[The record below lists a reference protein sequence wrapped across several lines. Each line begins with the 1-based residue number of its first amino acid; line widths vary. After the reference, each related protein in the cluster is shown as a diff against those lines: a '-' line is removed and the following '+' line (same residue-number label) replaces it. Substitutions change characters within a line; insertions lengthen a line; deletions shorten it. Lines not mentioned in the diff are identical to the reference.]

1 MKRFDKFKNWLFKK
15 DTDGTTRH
23 DVIAAMATSTGLV
36 VLVGSLVMWLS

>member
-23 DVIAAMATSTGLV
+23 DVIAAMVASISLV
-36 VLVGSLVMWLS
+36 ALIGSLVTWLS